1 MLHRHC
7 GAVAGVQKELES
19 INQRE
24 KFGTFHM
31 ADFVA
36 QREQFAEA
44 EWQDQQKEG
53 QNYKCLL
60 GVIRTRAALLS
71 PLPSSRMHMTKL

>member
-1 MLHRHC
+1 VEQWQEFKRNW
-7 GAVAGVQKELES
+7 ES

-44 EWQDQQKEG
+44 EWQDQQKRD
-53 QNYKCLL
+53 
-60 GVIRTRAALLS
+60 RTINALLE
-71 PLPSSRMHMTKL
+71 